1 MTGEALGGGARSR
14 ERRWLVLSEDGRY
27 VWLGRHSDPRDD
39 EIRVAEERLA
49 AQSLAGWLAVSEGD
63 FFAPVSD
70 FVLLQVKPLANPI
83 GKFDDTVTRFLERR
97 KSRLI
102 GLG

>member
-1 MTGEALGGGARSR
+1 MLSLRSK
-14 ERRWLVLSEDGRY
+14 ERRWLVLDEDGRH
-27 VWLGRHSDPRDD
+27 VWLGRHSDPSD
-39 EIRVAEERLA
+39 EEILIAEERLA

-63 FFAPVSD
+63 FYDLTSD
-70 FVLLQVKPLANPI
+70 FVLLQVKSLANPI